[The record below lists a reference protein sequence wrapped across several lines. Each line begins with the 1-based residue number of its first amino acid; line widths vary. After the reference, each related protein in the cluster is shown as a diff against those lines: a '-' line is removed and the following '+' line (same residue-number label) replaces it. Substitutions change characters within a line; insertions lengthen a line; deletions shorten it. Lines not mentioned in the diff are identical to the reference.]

1 MLAYLAVPVRFLF
14 SLYGICWC
22 VRASLYFLASPK
34 SIIYTRFPFFP
45 SPMRK
50 LSGLTSRWMKFLECM
65 YSILLICNK
74 HKVMYIF
81 CNFGQKCLKNNNT
94 TAPRY
99 NYYSIEDIFILKG
112 IFKTLFFSQCP
123 FVCLSLFPRLF
134 FPLLTNWSASSKTV
148 LRLNFLEQKLK
159 RSSRLGPRS
168 SITITL

>member
-81 CNFGQKCLKNNNT
+81 CNFGQKSLKKIITPQHPIIIINLQKIYLLWRGRHSFSLSVHLSVFLFVST
-94 TAPRY
+94 TVLPFT
-99 NYYSIEDIFILKG
+99 NQLICQQQDC
-112 IFKTLFFSQCP
+112 FKTEFSGTEVEEIFQ
-123 FVCLSLFPRLF
+123 
-134 FPLLTNWSASSKTV
+134 T
-148 LRLNFLEQKLK
+148 
-159 RSSRLGPRS
+159 GP
-168 SITITL
+168 

>member
-123 FVCLSLFPRLF
+123 FVFLYVS
-134 FPLLTNWSASSKTV
+134 TTV
-148 LRLNFLEQKLK
+148 LPFTNQLICQQQDCFETEFSGAEVEEIFQT
-159 RSSRLGPRS
+159 GP
-168 SITITL
+168 